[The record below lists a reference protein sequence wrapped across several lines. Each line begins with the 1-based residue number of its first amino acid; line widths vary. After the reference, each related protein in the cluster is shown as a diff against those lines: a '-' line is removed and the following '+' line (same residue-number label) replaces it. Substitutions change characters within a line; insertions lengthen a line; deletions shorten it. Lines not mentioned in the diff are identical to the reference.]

1 MPRAAITRLQP
12 AKKSHPASERKESLI
27 IVTDLLGDHLS
38 RRERAR
44 RELLRAGKPVNSPSQ
59 AKSSGSSYSSFEAGG
74 AWFMRCCMR
83 AWCVAS
89 ICLSCVC

>member
-44 RELLRAGKPVNSPSQ
+44 RELLRAGKPVLCEKPMGMNEGLVLFQ
-59 AKSSGSSYSSFEAGG
+59 TFKNRFSY
-74 AWFMRCCMR
+74 
-83 AWCVAS
+83 VVS
-89 ICLSCVC
+89 IFFHPAERELGENI